1 MARHNLYMFRC
12 DKKLTQAEM
21 AGLLGVSRATYS
33 YVERGERSGTI
44 EFWGNLQK
52 VFNVPDAEM
61 YPLQKLEEGK
71 DGECGISAKLQS
83 I

>member
-1 MARHNLYMFRC
+1 MTRHNLYVFRC
-12 DKKLTQAEM
+12 SKRLTQAEM

-33 YVERGERSGTI
+33 YVERGERSGTG
-44 EFWGNLQK
+44 EFWGNLQR

-71 DGECGISAKLQS
+71 DGVCGTNAKLRS
-83 I
+83 S